1 MFLLKPWHRA
11 IGVAAFAGVGLS
23 VLTWIA
29 WNDPAINFLSRD
41 KRAEWIVFP
50 AAVDAHAHWFAS
62 LDATFRREFVLTD
75 RPATARLGVR
85 AMRGAEV
92 RINGGPIRFPSNRNW
107 KEIVSVDVAGQL
119 QGGSNVIEA
128 RVFNHNGPPALW
140 LTLNT
145 DQLSLRS
152 DKTWEVSFAGSSWR
166 HAALAAAAKTPG
178 PGNSIAGGEGTFD
191 ALKKVWP
198 FWIVL
203 IVIASVAIF
212 IWNLILKSS
221 TTRWLEKT
229 LLLILAG
236 LWLLLF
242 WNNSRLL
249 PFHAGFDAKEHLKY
263 INYIQEHRALPL
275 ANEGWEMYQPPLYYL
290 IAAASLSACK
300 LSINDP
306 ASILLLRLIGAFLG
320 IAQFIFVFLSLRLLF
335 SARTAFVGLLLAA
348 FLPMHVYLAQYVTNE
363 MLAATLATATLYA
376 CLRLLKSDTPSA
388 SQFAWVGFTLGATML
403 AKATTVLL
411 LPIAI
416 AAIAGK
422 LAYTRAR
429 LAISLRNLGL
439 LLTICLTVCGWH
451 YARIWLRFGTPLLG
465 NWDVVSGFTWWQD
478 PGYHTA
484 TDYLRFGR
492 SLVHPLFSGFAGFA
506 DGIYSTLWGDALC
519 GGASSLTFAWN
530 GQPMVAGYLW
540 AVIPTA
546 LILVGVVAAIVRFIR
561 KPSGQLFVLLGFWA
575 VLVLGLIFMTLKV
588 PSYAQAKAFYGL
600 SALTPLCF
608 FGALGW
614 ETLTHGSKR
623 HRFVLAA
630 LLLIWTMN
638 SFATYWIVLS
648 VPQHLYAA
656 KTLGTDNQIDRAAS
670 EALKAVEADPANATA
685 RGLHALSLS
694 ELGEDQEAIKE
705 AERAVELNPTN
716 SAVHLDSAVSAK
728 RSDPERA

>member
-1 MFLLKPWHRA
+1 MFLLKPWQRA
-11 IGVAAFAGVGLS
+11 LGVAAFAGVGLS

-85 AMRGAEV
+85 AMRRAEV

-128 RVFNHNGPPALW
+128 RVFNHNGPPPLW
-140 LTLNT
+140 LTLYT
-145 DQLSLRS
+145 DQLRLRRY
-152 DKTWEVSFAGSSWR
+152 KTWEVSFAGSSWR

-212 IWNLILKSS
+212 IWNLSLKSS

-306 ASILLLRLIGAFLG
+306 TSILLLRLIGAFLG
-320 IAQFIFVFLSLRLLF
+320 IAQFVFVFLSLRLLF
-335 SARTAFVGLLLAA
+335 PARTAFVGLLLAA

-363 MLAATLATATLYA
+363 MLAATLATATLYV
-376 CLRLLKSDTPSA
+376 CLRLLKSDTPRA
-388 SQFAWVGFTLGATML
+388 SQFAWLGFTLGAAML

-422 LAYTRAR
+422 LAYGRVR

-439 LLTICLTVCGWH
+439 LLAICLTVCGWH

-465 NWDVVSGFTWWQD
+465 FLYVDTG
-478 PGYHTA
+478 
-484 TDYLRFGR
+484 
-492 SLVHPLFSGFAGFA
+492 
-506 DGIYSTLWGDALC
+506 STE
-519 GGASSLTFAWN
+519 
-530 GQPMVAGYLW
+530 
-540 AVIPTA
+540 
-546 LILVGVVAAIVRFIR
+546 
-561 KPSGQLFVLLGFWA
+561 
-575 VLVLGLIFMTLKV
+575 
-588 PSYAQAKAFYGL
+588 SYAL
-600 SALTPLCF
+600 SHHDGP
-608 FGALGW
+608 G
-614 ETLTHGSKR
+614 
-623 HRFVLAA
+623 
-630 LLLIWTMN
+630 
-638 SFATYWIVLS
+638 
-648 VPQHLYAA
+648 
-656 KTLGTDNQIDRAAS
+656 
-670 EALKAVEADPANATA
+670 
-685 RGLHALSLS
+685 
-694 ELGEDQEAIKE
+694 
-705 AERAVELNPTN
+705 
-716 SAVHLDSAVSAK
+716 
-728 RSDPERA
+728 